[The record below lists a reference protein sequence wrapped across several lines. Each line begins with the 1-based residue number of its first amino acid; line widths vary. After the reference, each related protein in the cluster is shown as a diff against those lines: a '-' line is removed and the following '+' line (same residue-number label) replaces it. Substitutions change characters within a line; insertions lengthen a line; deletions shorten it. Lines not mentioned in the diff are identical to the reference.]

1 MLYVPRPAGAT
12 VMLGGGG
19 ARGIAHLGVLQ
30 MIDASEL
37 RVNQIV
43 GVSMGSLVG
52 GMYAAE
58 PDADALR
65 ARAIEFLESQ
75 EFDRRYTS
83 MLNAVPH
90 LATRKPQS
98 SSGEW
103 YSWLRKLIL
112 TGRRIRTLL
121 QGNSVM
127 SNDFLAFAIE
137 NLVPDIRIEDA
148 EVPITILAAE
158 LHSGMPVAL
167 ESGSLREAILAS
179 SSIPGVFPPIPWDE
193 MLLCDLGILNSLP
206 IEIARAYTDEMLI
219 GVDVAGAVERT
230 KKFNHAVD
238 IMIRMDEIGERMSRR
253 QSAQRAD
260 LIIRPCVAHHGWF
273 NFREPQRLIQAGRTA
288 ASQSLRCWLSPL
300 HCQDSPSDGRN
311 IAFA

>member
-1 MLYVPRPAGAT
+1 M
-12 VMLGGGG
+12 MLGGGG

-37 RVNQIV
+37 RVDHVV

-58 PDADALR
+58 PDADMLR
-65 ARAIEFLESQ
+65 ARAIEFLESE
-75 EFDRRYTS
+75 EFDRRYS
-83 MLNAVPH
+83 AMLSAVPH
-90 LATRKPQS
+90 LATRKRRS
-98 SSGEW
+98 TSGDW
-103 YSWLRKLIL
+103 YSWIRKLIL

-137 NLVPDIRIEDA
+137 NLVPDIRIEDT
-148 EVPITILAAE
+148 EIPITILAAE
-158 LHSGMPVAL
+158 LHSGIPVAL

-179 SSIPGVFPPIPWDE
+179 SSIPGVFPPIPWNE

-206 IEIARAYTDEMLI
+206 VEIARAYADEMLI

-230 KKFNHAVD
+230 EKFNHAVD

-253 QSAQRAD
+253 RSAEHAD
-260 LIIRPCVAHHGWF
+260 IVIRPDVNRHGWF
-273 NFREPQRLIQAGRTA
+273 NFREPQTLIQAGRIA
-288 ASQSLRCWLSPL
+288 ASQSLRCWLSQRQQP
-300 HCQDSPSDGRN
+300 DSTCPNSVDLTL
-311 IAFA
+311 AP

>member
-12 VMLGGGG
+12 VTLGGGG

-37 RVNQIV
+37 RVKHLV

-65 ARAIEFLESQ
+65 SRAIEFLESQ
-75 EFDRRYTS
+75 EFDRRYTA

-90 LATRKPQS
+90 LAARKRQS

-103 YSWLRKLIL
+103 YSWIRTLIL

-137 NLVPDIRIEDA
+137 NLVPDIRIEDT

-158 LHSGMPVAL
+158 LRSGMPVAL

-179 SSIPGVFPPIPWDE
+179 SSIPGVFPPIPWGE

-206 IEIARAYTDEMLI
+206 IEIARAYADEMMI
-219 GVDVAGAVERT
+219 GVDVAGAVERSE
-230 KKFNHAVD
+230 KFNHAVD

-253 QSAQRAD
+253 QSAHRAD
-260 LIIRPCVAHHGWF
+260 LIIRPSVSHHGWF
-273 NFREPQRLIQAGRTA
+273 DFREPQRLIQAGRTA
-288 ASQSLRCWLSPL
+288 GGQSLRCWLNDRRREES
-300 HCQDSPSDGRN
+300 HSDGRD
-311 IAFA
+311 IAIA